1 MNDKEFLLHV
11 KKIMRQTNLSE
22 DDRKTV
28 ILMLKELL
36 KKNSP
41 EEVSNLLLKII
52 YSAKKS

>member
-1 MNDKEFLLHV
+1 MK
-11 KKIMRQTNLSE
+11 QTNLSE
-22 DDRKTV
+22 EDRKTV

-52 YSAKKS
+52 YSARKI